1 MVMFQIPLGHF
12 GEPGDI
18 AETAAFLASEKAKYI
33 NGAAIDVNGGLY

>member
-1 MVMFQIPLGHF
+1 MILFQIPMGHF
-12 GEPGDI
+12 GEAMDI

>member
-12 GEPGDI
+12 GEPDDI